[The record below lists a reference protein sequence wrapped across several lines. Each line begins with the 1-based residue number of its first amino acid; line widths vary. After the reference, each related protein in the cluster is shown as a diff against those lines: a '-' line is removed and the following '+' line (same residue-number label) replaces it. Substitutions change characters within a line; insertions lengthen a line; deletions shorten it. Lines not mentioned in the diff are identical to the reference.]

1 MSCSIYV
8 SNKIS
13 VYHTFYQSDL
23 YLVYIMSLYLGQVT
37 GLSLT
42 LQTEKLLNYFHSG
55 LYTLTD
61 LPFKDDKKKSL
72 ADQENR

>member
-1 MSCSIYV
+1 
-8 SNKIS
+8 
-13 VYHTFYQSDL
+13 
-23 YLVYIMSLYLGQVT
+23 MSLYLGQVT